1 MKRLIDVFLSGI
13 ILVFFSPII
22 LLSLTVVWLSDF
34 HPPLFF
40 SCRVGFQK
48 TPFQMVKIRT
58 MFWKADQRL
67 SITPQNDDRVT
78 FWGRILRTLKWD
90 ELPQFWN
97 VLKGDM
103 SLIGP
108 RPDVFEGGVSLY
120 TPEEKAILTVR
131 PGILDLSSIV
141 FSKEG
146 ALLKKYS
153 NPKDGYYKEIFPLKK
168 RLMLFYVQNNSL
180 VLDFLISWGGFL
192 LFFSHQKAL
201 QWVLWILSCYKAS
214 ASLIREVEK
223 IKKFSHS
230 S

>member
-1 MKRLIDVFLSGI
+1 M
-13 ILVFFSPII
+13 
-22 LLSLTVVWLSDF
+22 VVWLSDF
-34 HPPLFF
+34 HSPFF
-40 SCRVGFQK
+40 LSRRVGFQE
-48 TPFQMVKIRT
+48 TLFQMVKIRT
-58 MFWKADQRL
+58 MFWKADQGL
-67 SITPQNDDRVT
+67 SITPQDDNRVT
-78 FWGRILRTLKWD
+78 FWGRILRALKWD

-120 TPEEKAILTVR
+120 TPQEKAILTVL

-153 NPKDGYYKEIFPLKK
+153 NPTADYYREIFPLKK

-180 VLDFLISWGGFL
+180 VLDFWISWGGVL

-201 QWVLWILSCYKAS
+201 QWVLWILYSYKAS
-214 ASLIREVEK
+214 PSLISEVEK

-230 S
+230 P